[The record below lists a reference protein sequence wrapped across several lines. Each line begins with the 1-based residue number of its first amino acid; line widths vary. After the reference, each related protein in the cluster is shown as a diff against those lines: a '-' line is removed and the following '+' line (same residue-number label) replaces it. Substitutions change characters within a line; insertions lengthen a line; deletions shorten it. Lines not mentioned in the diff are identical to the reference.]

1 MGVLIYGDSVRSPAL
16 RHEVPVAIGDPF
28 LYLETN
34 GTRAVTASAL
44 ERPRLEEAG
53 DFEVI
58 GLEELGWDELI
69 ASGRPRW
76 DIEMEIA
83 TRAVERL
90 GLSTADVP
98 AEFPVEL
105 ADRLRERG
113 VNVRANHEE
122 FARRRRVKN
131 SAELAG
137 VRRAQAAADAAMA
150 RAAELLRGG
159 GSLTSESVRNEMIA
173 VCREHGA
180 TLPADVIVASGAA
193 GAVGHEAG
201 SGPLREGEPIII
213 DIWPIDDESAC
224 YADMTRTFAIGEIS
238 DELAEWHRLT
248 QEALEAT
255 RAAVRPGA
263 HGREIYDIACEVYEN
278 AGIPT
283 QRTKADG
290 EILRDGFFH
299 GLGHGVGL
307 DVHEEPGLGRSGD
320 ELVVGD
326 VITLEPGSYR
336 QGYGGVRLED
346 LVLVTEDGGE
356 TLTDFPNELTTKRRP
371 RAHLQRHPAHRA
383 QASGQLHRRHPPV
396 RRRPGSG

>member
-1 MGVLIYGDSVRSPAL
+1 MGVLIYGDSNRTPAL

-28 LYLETN
+28 LYLESN

-44 ERPRLEEAG
+44 ERPRLEEVG
-53 DFEVI
+53 GFELI
-58 GLEELGWDELI
+58 GLEDLGWDELI

-76 DIEMEIA
+76 DIEFEVA
-83 TRAVERL
+83 ARAVERL
-90 GLSTADVP
+90 GLTDADVP
-98 AEFPVEL
+98 AEFPVGL
-105 ADRLRERG
+105 ADRLRDRG
-113 VNVRANHEE
+113 IEVRVNHEE
-122 FARRRRVKN
+122 FAGRRRVKN
-131 SAELAG
+131 AAEIAG

-193 GAVGHEAG
+193 GAVGHDPG
-201 SGPLREGEPIII
+201 SGPLREGESIII

-224 YADMTRTFAIGEIS
+224 YADMTRTFVIGEIS
-238 DELAEWHRLT
+238 EELAEWHRLT
-248 QEALEAT
+248 AEALEAT
-255 RAAVRPGA
+255 RAAVKPGVN
-263 HGREIYDIACEVYEN
+263 GREIYDIACDVYEQ

-283 QRTKADG
+283 QRTKAEG
-290 EILRDGFFH
+290 QVLREGFFH

-326 VITLEPGSYR
+326 VITLEPGTYR

-356 TLTDFPNELTTKRRP
+356 TLTKFPYELKP
-371 RAHLQRHPAHRA
+371 
-383 QASGQLHRRHPPV
+383 
-396 RRRPGSG
+396 